1 MSRFMQIRIQI
12 EPVYHPE
19 LRAHFPKLAR
29 ALEELGVPSDRRQ
42 TTLYHLIRE
51 LERALYR
58 QVRPA
63 LRGVIERHR
72 PRLLSLQEA
81 VEERLAAWQREG
93 LDELLYQIEDVFA
106 DLERDLD

>member
-19 LRAHFPKLAR
+19 LRAHFPRLAKT
-29 ALEELGVPSDRRQ
+29 LDELGISTDPAR
-42 TTLYHLIRE
+42 TTLYHLIQE

-58 QVRPA
+58 DMRPA
-63 LRGVIERHR
+63 LRRAIEQHR
-72 PRLLSLQEA
+72 PRLLSLHEA
-81 VEERLAAWQREG
+81 VEERLSIWQREG
-93 LDELLYQIEDVFA
+93 LDGLLYEIEDVFT